1 MRWKIVIIALVLL
14 VVLISCGGQASP
26 TPAPPTEAPASASP
40 ALEEATK
47 APSPTTPSQQEE
59 AQQKPSE
66 PPQAATEEKIV
77 LRVWGHQNNS
87 FNQAHKDIFQKFMEQ
102 HPNVEIKF
110 ETFPWD
116 VFIQTIQTALP
127 SGNVA
132 DIIEMP
138 GGMGLRYAK
147 GGQLLEVP
155 SDIVTLEKAQEL
167 FFAAPLGGYLVDG
180 KLYGLPIEFN
190 LEYGGAYVNEEMFR
204 EAGLA
209 YPPAWKTWDDVVADA
224 KKLTKWNPDGSM
236 AVAGLHYTNNDQL
249 YTYFLS
255 GILEQGGNY
264 FAEDGRHFRFNTPE
278 AVAVIQ
284 KMIDMA
290 QKDKVVDPVI
300 YNAES
305 NWVGAAFAQ
314 KLTAIAVLGSWFAGE
329 ARINYPDLK
338 FDYVK
343 LPPFMGDQ
351 YKFTSVSGWGV
362 VVTKYTKHPDVAW
375 QLAAY
380 MAMDH
385 ENALHF
391 NVTTGTVP
399 ALKSVAD
406 DPRLV
411 EKSPF
416 LKEILPILP
425 YGVFQGDVTDTWQ
438 LEFDIVYP
446 NIILAIQGEQTAEE
460 AAQYIHEEANAM
472 VDAAGQ

>member
-1 MRWKIVIIALVLL
+1 MRWKALSLLVIVGIGVLL
-14 VVLISCGGQASP
+14 AACGQTASS
-26 TPAPPTEAPASASP
+26 TPAS
-40 ALEEATK
+40 
-47 APSPTTPSQQEE
+47 TPSVSSKPVEST
-59 AQQKPSE
+59 PSE
-66 PPQAATEEKIV
+66 TASEGSKEKIV

-87 FNQAHKDIFQKFMEQ
+87 FNQAHQDIFQKFMEE

-116 VFIQTIQTALP
+116 VFIQTIQTSLP

-155 SDIVTLEKAQEL
+155 SDVATLNQAQEL
-167 FFAAPLGGYLVDG
+167 FYAAPLGGYIVDG

-204 EAGLA
+204 QAGLP
-209 YPPAWKTWDDVVADA
+209 YPPQWQKWDDVVADA
-224 KKLTKWNPDGSM
+224 KVLTKWNPDGTM

-255 GILEQGGNY
+255 GILEQGSNY
-264 FAEDGRHFRFNTPE
+264 FAEDGRHFNFNTPE
-278 AVAVIQ
+278 AIAVIQ

-290 QKDKVVDPVI
+290 QKDKVVDPVV

-305 NWVGAAFAQ
+305 NWVGSAFAQ
-314 KLTAIAVLGSWFAGE
+314 KLTAIAVLGSWFVGE
-329 ARINYPDLK
+329 TRLNYPDLK

-343 LPPFMGDQ
+343 LPPFIGDQ

-362 VVTKYTKHPDVAW
+362 VVTKYTKHPEIAW
-375 QLAAY
+375 QLASA
-380 MAMDH
+380 MAMNHD
-385 ENALHF
+385 NALHF
-391 NVTTGTVP
+391 NITTGTIP
-399 ALKSVAD
+399 ALKSVAE
-406 DPRLV
+406 DPQLV
-411 EKSPF
+411 AEYPF
-416 LKEILPILP
+416 FKEILPILP
-425 YGVFQGDVTDTWQ
+425 YGVFQGDVTDPSQ

-446 NIILAIQGEQTAEE
+446 NIIQAIQGQQTAEQ
-460 AAQYIHEEANAM
+460 AARNIHEEANSM
-472 VDAAGQ
+472 VDQASK